1 MQTKLTLRLEQR
13 LIRRAKAYARR
24 TGKSVSEL
32 VADFFG
38 RLEATPEERGPR
50 VVAQSPAVQSLV
62 HSGTPSA
69 SLTSKLPKNGRPRGR
84 SSEAMDRSMSCASF
98 GKGTSGMSMPCTSGP
113 RRSRT

>member
-38 RLEATPEERGPR
+38 RLDAPAEESAQR
-50 VVAQSPAVQSLV
+50 VVAQSPAVQSLI
-62 HSGTPSA
+62 GA
-69 SLTSKLPKNGRPRGR
+69 LEG
-84 SSEAMDRSMSCASF
+84 
-98 GKGTSGMSMPCTSGP
+98 
-113 RRSRT
+113 SRLDEEDYRKHLIEKYR

>member
-32 VADFFG
+32 VADFFK
-38 RLEATPEERGPR
+38 RLEAPADEKGSR

-62 HSGTPSA
+62 GALGGARLDETEYRAH
-69 SLTSKLPKNGRPRGR
+69 LVEKHR
-84 SSEAMDRSMSCASF
+84 
-98 GKGTSGMSMPCTSGP
+98 
-113 RRSRT
+113 

>member
-38 RLEATPEERGPR
+38 RLEAAPEPGPTD
-50 VVAQSPAVQSLV
+50 VVAHSPVVRSLV
-62 HSGTPSA
+62 GA
-69 SLTSKLPKNGRPRGR
+69 LAGARID
-84 SSEAMDRSMSCASF
+84 EADYRAHLVD
-98 GKGTSGMSMPCTSGP
+98 KH
-113 RRSRT
+113 R

>member
-38 RLEATPEERGPR
+38 RLEAPADEPGPR

-62 HSGTPSA
+62 GALAGAQLDEGDYRAH
-69 SLTSKLPKNGRPRGR
+69 LVKKHR
-84 SSEAMDRSMSCASF
+84 
-98 GKGTSGMSMPCTSGP
+98 
-113 RRSRT
+113 

>member
-38 RLEATPEERGPR
+38 RLEAPTEAGPTDA
-50 VVAQSPAVQSLV
+50 VARSPAVQSLV
-62 HSGTPSA
+62 GA
-69 SLTSKLPKNGRPRGR
+69 LAGARVG
-84 SSEAMDRSMSCASF
+84 EADYRAHLIE
-98 GKGTSGMSMPCTSGP
+98 KH
-113 RRSRT
+113 R

>member
-38 RLEATPEERGPR
+38 RLDAPADEASQR

-62 HSGTPSA
+62 GA
-69 SLTSKLPKNGRPRGR
+69 LAGARLD
-84 SSEAMDRSMSCASF
+84 EADYRAHLVE
-98 GKGTSGMSMPCTSGP
+98 KH
-113 RRSRT
+113 R

>member
-1 MQTKLTLRLEQR
+1 MRWLDSGPDLTYINPSPCTSGGHLQTKLTLRLEQR

-38 RLEATPEERGPR
+38 RLEAPAEGGRTD

-62 HSGTPSA
+62 GALAATPID
-69 SLTSKLPKNGRPRGR
+69 
-84 SSEAMDRSMSCASF
+84 EADYRAHQVE
-98 GKGTSGMSMPCTSGP
+98 KH
-113 RRSRT
+113 R

>member
-13 LIRRAKAYARR
+13 LVRRAKAYARR

-38 RLEATPEERGPR
+38 HLDLPLGETGPQ

-62 HSGTPSA
+62 GVLRGA
-69 SLTSKLPKNGRPRGR
+69 RLDEEGRL
-84 SSEAMDRSMSCASF
+84 EQ
-98 GKGTSGMSMPCTSGP
+98 
-113 RRSRT
+113 

>member
-38 RLEATPEERGPR
+38 RLEAPADEATPR
-50 VVAQSPAVQSLV
+50 VAAQSPAVQSLV
-62 HSGTPSA
+62 GGLA
-69 SLTSKLPKNGRPRGR
+69 GARLD
-84 SSEAMDRSMSCASF
+84 EADHRAHLAE
-98 GKGTSGMSMPCTSGP
+98 KY
-113 RRSRT
+113 R

>member
-38 RLEATPEERGPR
+38 RLEAPAEVPPTEG
-50 VVAQSPAVQSLV
+50 VAQSPAVQSLV
-62 HSGTPSA
+62 GA
-69 SLTSKLPKNGRPRGR
+69 LAGARLD
-84 SSEAMDRSMSCASF
+84 EANYREHLAE
-98 GKGTSGMSMPCTSGP
+98 KH
-113 RRSRT
+113 R

>member
-38 RLEATPEERGPR
+38 RLDAPEEEAPSR
-50 VVAQSPAVQSLV
+50 VPAQSPAVQSLV
-62 HSGTPSA
+62 GALAGARVDESDYRAH
-69 SLTSKLPKNGRPRGR
+69 LTEKHR
-84 SSEAMDRSMSCASF
+84 
-98 GKGTSGMSMPCTSGP
+98 
-113 RRSRT
+113 

>member
-32 VADFFG
+32 VADFFS
-38 RLEATPEERGPR
+38 RLEAPADEATPG

-62 HSGTPSA
+62 GA
-69 SLTSKLPKNGRPRGR
+69 LARARVD
-84 SSEAMDRSMSCASF
+84 EADYRAHLAE
-98 GKGTSGMSMPCTSGP
+98 KH
-113 RRSRT
+113 R